1 MNASMTN
8 PVFLRLA
15 GILEQERELLQ
26 SGAAAEAAALIEEK
40 MSALQDFETF
50 LESDGVPDTSLQAR
64 RAIQKIVQMAEE
76 NATHIEA
83 IRNGVR
89 LAIRRLEGLSTGA
102 HVGSY
107 GRGGAQLTF
116 TNATGVFN
124 RTA

>member
-1 MNASMTN
+1 MNTPMSN
-8 PVFLRLA
+8 PLFLRLA
-15 GILEQERELLQ
+15 DILEQERELLQ

-40 MSALQDFETF
+40 MLALQAFETF
-50 LESDGVPDTSLQAR
+50 LERDGVPEAALQAR
-64 RAIQKIVQMAEE
+64 RAIEQIIQMAEE
-76 NATHIEA
+76 NAVHLDA

-89 LAIRRLEGLSTGA
+89 MAISRLEGLNTGA

-116 TNATGVFN
+116 TNATGTFS